1 MPPST
6 PAASEPIRSAPASS
20 IDRLLS
26 RLEAAK
32 LHFGPSAAKSLEKL
46 VARLSQKKF
55 ADPAALIRFHEALL
69 FFRAFPTGASLIPKL
84 ENLLNIFHERV
95 DHIRR
100 LGADMSAF
108 DDFDTSGIAG
118 TVMQDALSFDAVRWL
133 ARRIPRQMEIA
144 WDDYLDDS
152 QNERAL
158 AALWPRLM
166 PLLAEDSDVE
176 ANIPWTRWLDS
187 ACGRESPLEWLLR
200 CFEQLPVEADPTG
213 SNQAGSQ
220 EKIGGEPEK
229 GRQTNQEKKFAHDQ
243 QDRARATLYDS
254 LRLPVR
260 WRLENLRL
268 SRTRNWQRP
277 RAFYYQREPLIIRS
291 QVSLAHELSQ
301 PAPRLTKLS
310 LAEGQSVMNF
320 IREVMAVR
328 YRELYGTTLGDP
340 ASVVRVN
347 LGSAKLGR
355 GVVIHLWNLP
365 PARRLPLRAYVAGF
379 TLKNGVPINYI
390 EAIGLC
396 EWIEVGFNTFY
407 TYRHGETAWI
417 YAQTLRSLCAF
428 TGARCISVY
437 PYQIGQNNDEAIDS
451 GAFWFYRKLGFR
463 SGRAELEQLA
473 RREEQKI
480 AADPAYRTPPRILR
494 RLAEAHVFYGV
505 DQYDS
510 DQHDLADEH
519 QTAGIAVKERP
530 FRGRVERS
538 IKAKGV
544 SPRGDWD
551 TFSTRNLALRVNRR
565 MAREFDG
572 DSAGIREASVAEV
585 SHALGVNLAGWN
597 PAECQA
603 FENWSLVLA
612 LIPDLRRWSP
622 QEKHDV
628 AQIIRAQA
636 APNEMRY
643 LKLTQRHPRLRAE
656 LLRLGSSKLSLP
668 KTRTAQ
674 TGRPAPLY

>member
-1 MPPST
+1 MPYSV
-6 PAASEPIRSAPASS
+6 E
-20 IDRLLS
+20 RLLNL
-26 RLEAAK
+26 LEAAK
-32 LHFGPSAAKSLEKL
+32 GHFGTGAVASLEKL
-46 VARLSQKKF
+46 LAQFSLKKF
-55 ADPAALIRFHEALL
+55 GDPAALIRFHEALL
-69 FFRAFPTGASLIPKL
+69 FFRAFSPGASLIPKL
-84 ENLLNIFHERV
+84 EQVLDTFHERV
-95 DHIRR
+95 NHIQH
-100 LGADMSAF
+100 LGTDMSAF

-133 ARRIPRQMEIA
+133 ASRIPRQIEIA

-158 AALWPRLM
+158 ASLWPRLM

-187 ACGRESPLEWLLR
+187 ARGRERPLEWLLR
-200 CFEQLPVEADPTG
+200 RFEQFPVEVDP
-213 SNQAGSQ
+213 AGPNS
-220 EKIGGEPEK
+220 KIRGKQEK
-229 GRQTNQEKKFAHDQ
+229 GRQTEQEKKFAHDQ
-243 QDRARATLYDS
+243 HDRARAALYDA

-260 WRLENLRL
+260 WRLDNLRM

-277 RAFYYQREPLIIRS
+277 GAFYYHREPLIIRS

-310 LAEGQSVMNF
+310 YRAGESVMNF

-340 ASVVRVN
+340 GSVVRI
-347 LGSAKLGR
+347 SLGR

-407 TYRHGETAWI
+407 TYRQGETAWI
-417 YAQTLRSLCAF
+417 YAQALRCLCAL
-428 TGARCISVY
+428 TGARCVSVY
-437 PYQIGQNNDEAIDS
+437 PYQIGQNNDEAIES

-463 SGRAELEQLA
+463 SGRVDLEQLA

-480 AADPAYRTPPRILR
+480 VANPAHRTPPRILR
-494 RLAEAHVFYGV
+494 QLAEAHVFY
-505 DQYDS
+505 DLDRYDL
-510 DQHDLADEH
+510 DQHDFADEH
-519 QTAGIAVKERP
+519 QAAGTTVEERP
-530 FRGRVERS
+530 FKRRIERS
-538 IKAKGV
+538 IKAAGF
-544 SPRGDWD
+544 SPSGAWD
-551 TFSTRNLALRVNRR
+551 AFSTRNLALRVNRH

-572 DSAGIREASVAEV
+572 DSMRLHEASVDAV
-585 SHALGVNLAGWN
+585 SSALGVELSDWN

-612 LIPDLRRWSP
+612 LISDLSRWMP

-628 AQIIRAQA
+628 AQMIRAQA

-643 LKLTQRHPRLRAE
+643 LRLTQQHRRLRAE
-656 LLRLGSSKLSLP
+656 LLRLGSSKIGPS

-674 TGRPAPLY
+674 TGRPASLG

>member
-1 MPPST
+1 MPPSR
-6 PAASEPIRSAPASS
+6 PAAPQANRFAATHSV
-20 IDRLLS
+20 DRFLNL
-26 RLEAAK
+26 LEAARGR
-32 LHFGPSAAKSLEKL
+32 FGPGTVVSLEKL
-46 VARLSQKKF
+46 LAQLGRKKF
-55 ADPAALIRFHEALL
+55 GDPAALIRFHEALL
-69 FFRAFPTGASLIPKL
+69 FFRAFPPGPSLIPKL
-84 ENLLNIFHERV
+84 EELLQTFHDRV

-100 LGADMSAF
+100 LGVDMSAF

-118 TVMQDALSFDAVRWL
+118 TVMQDVLSFDAVRWL
-133 ARRIPRQMEIA
+133 ARRIPRQIEIA
-144 WDDYLDDS
+144 WDDYLDDP

-158 AALWPRLM
+158 ASLWPRLM

-187 ACGRESPLEWLLR
+187 ARDRERPLEWLLR
-200 CFEQLPVEADPTG
+200 RFERLLVEPDSAV
-213 SNQAGSQ
+213 SNELDSK
-220 EKIGGEPEK
+220 EKIKKRKENRRP
-229 GRQTNQEKKFAHDQ
+229 TSQEKKFAHDQ
-243 QDRARATLYDS
+243 QDRARAALYDS

-260 WRLENLRL
+260 WRLDNLRL

-277 RAFYYQREPLIIRS
+277 RAFYYHREPLIIRS
-291 QVSLAHELSQ
+291 QVSLAHGLSQ

-310 LAEGQSVMNF
+310 FADGETVMNF
-320 IREVMAVR
+320 VREVMAVR

-340 ASVVRVN
+340 GSVVRVR
-347 LGSAKLGR
+347 LGR
-355 GVVIHLWNLP
+355 GVVVHLWNLP

-396 EWIEVGFNTFY
+396 EWLEVGFNTFY

-463 SGRAELEQLA
+463 SGRTNLEELA

-480 AADPAYRTPPRILR
+480 AADPAHRTSPRILR
-494 RLAEAHVFYGV
+494 RLAEAHVFY
-505 DQYDS
+505 DLDHHDS
-510 DQHDLADEH
+510 DVHDSDRHDRES
-519 QTAGIAVKERP
+519 G
-530 FRGRVERS
+530 S
-538 IKAKGV
+538 
-544 SPRGDWD
+544 WD
-551 TFSTRNLALRVNRR
+551 SFSTRNLALRVNRR

-572 DSAGIREASVAEV
+572 DSARIRDASVVDV
-585 SHALGVNLAGWN
+585 SRALGVNLDRWN
-597 PAECQA
+597 PAERRA

-612 LIPDLRRWSP
+612 LIPDLRRWSSC
-622 QEKHDV
+622 EKHD
-628 AQIIRAQA
+628 AALIIRGQA
-636 APNEMRY
+636 ASSEMRY
-643 LKLTQRHPRLRAE
+643 LRLTQRHARLRTE
-656 LLRLGSSKLSLP
+656 LLCLGSK

-674 TGRPAPLY
+674 T

>member
-1 MPPST
+1 MPTSR
-6 PAASEPIRSAPASS
+6 PAASEPNRFTVTHSV
-20 IDRLLS
+20 DRLLNL
-26 RLEAAK
+26 LEAAK
-32 LHFGPSAAKSLEKL
+32 GHFGPGAVASLEKL
-46 VARLSQKKF
+46 LALVVQKKF
-55 ADPAALIRFHEALL
+55 GDPAELIRFHEALL
-69 FFRAFPTGASLIPKL
+69 FFRAFPPAPSLIPKL
-84 ENLLNIFHERV
+84 EKLLQTFHERV

-100 LGADMSAF
+100 LGANMSAF

-133 ARRIPRQMEIA
+133 ARRIPRQIEIA

-152 QNERAL
+152 QNERVL
-158 AALWPRLM
+158 ASLWPRLM

-187 ACGRESPLEWLLR
+187 ARGRERPLAWLLR
-200 CFEQLPVEADPTG
+200 RFEQLPVEGDA
-213 SNQAGSQ
+213 AGSDD
-220 EKIGGEPEK
+220 KIK
-229 GRQTNQEKKFAHDQ
+229 GKQKNRRQTAQEKKFADDQ
-243 QDRARATLYDS
+243 QDRARAALYDS
-254 LRLPVR
+254 LRLAVR
-260 WRLENLRL
+260 WNLDNLRL

-277 RAFYYQREPLIIRS
+277 RAFYYHREPLIIRS
-291 QVSLAHELSQ
+291 QVSLAHELSH

-310 LAEGQSVMNF
+310 SADGQSIMNF

-340 ASVVRVN
+340 DSVVRV
-347 LGSAKLGR
+347 SLGR

-365 PARRLPLRAYVAGF
+365 AARRLPLRAYVAGF

-417 YAQTLRSLCAF
+417 YAQTLRSLRAF

-463 SGRAELEQLA
+463 SGRADLEQLA

-480 AADPAYRTPPRILR
+480 AADPTHRTSPRILR
-494 RLAEAHVFYGV
+494 RFAEAHVFY
-505 DQYDS
+505 DLDR
-510 DQHDLADEH
+510 HDLDQPDLGQHARES
-519 QTAGIAVKERP
+519 GP
-530 FRGRVERS
+530 
-538 IKAKGV
+538 
-544 SPRGDWD
+544 WD
-551 TFSTRNLALRVNRR
+551 TFSTRNLALRVNLR

-572 DSAGIREASVAEV
+572 DSARIREASVVEV
-585 SHALGVNLAGWN
+585 SRVFGVTLSRWN
-597 PAECQA
+597 PAERRA

-612 LIPDLRRWSP
+612 LIPDLRQWSP
-622 QEKHDV
+622 REKHN
-628 AQIIRAQA
+628 ATQIIRAQA
-636 APNEMRY
+636 APSEMRY
-643 LKLTQRHPRLRAE
+643 LRLTQRHARLRAE
-656 LLRLGSSKLSLP
+656 LLRLGSK

-674 TGRPAPLY
+674 T